1 MTRFIQQ
8 CACRGIRPASVV
20 PERFA
25 SRPHLVSQLLRNRRV
40 ARFLVAP
47 TGFGKATVAY
57 EYAEVVFGFQHVF
70 WISGT
75 SP

>member
-47 TGFGKATVAY
+47 EA
-57 EYAEVVFGFQHVF
+57 VFRF
-70 WISGT
+70 
-75 SP
+75 SPVPYKGL